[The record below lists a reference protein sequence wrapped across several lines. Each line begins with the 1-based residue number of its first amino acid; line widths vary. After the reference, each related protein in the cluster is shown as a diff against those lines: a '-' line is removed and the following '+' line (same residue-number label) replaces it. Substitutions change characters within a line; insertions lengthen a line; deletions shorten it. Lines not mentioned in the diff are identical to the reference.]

1 MKYAETNTAF
11 AQLLT
16 TMIGS
21 NERIPDPMTMKY
33 NIMQSEMFKAL
44 CSPAIGMNPDDA
56 MALLMQSAD
65 RWAYRQVMAKADAAT
80 KAAGEVK

>member
-1 MKYAETNTAF
+1 MEYAETNTAF

-21 NERIPDPMTMKY
+21 NERIPDPMSMRTNIFQSKIFNELCKIVSPDYAQQMVMLGVQQAAY
-33 NIMQSEMFKAL
+33 NQAAGL
-44 CSPAIGMNPDDA
+44 
-56 MALLMQSAD
+56 
-65 RWAYRQVMAKADAAT
+65 ADAAT